1 MKNSPLFICIY
12 GKKYLSLSKKLK
24 DMKKNLF
31 LFLLL
36 FLTLNVNAKE
46 FKVERCGET
55 LYFELLTID
64 NNIYIDIKSDN
75 LTNHSIIYFWLDEYI
90 GLKQKYISCNCSENC
105 IVKYDDNIPIYRFFI
120 NKVYFKDILYKCIS
134 VSIGNKWKIIP
145 RRNIGYFKNFL
156 FNYIITSYDTQLR
169 ELTMERDSLII
180 VNSNISNEDIKP
192 YNEIPTLNNKIHK
205 LNEKENV
212 NIPTKT
218 TTKRKYEKVTEGEK
232 VYPTYI
238 KGKPLYKYKYK
249 YWRNGRW
256 NYRY

>member
-1 MKNSPLFICIY
+1 
-12 GKKYLSLSKKLK
+12 
-24 DMKKNLF
+24 MKKNLF

-156 FNYIITSYDTQLR
+156 FNYIITAYDTQLR
-169 ELTMERDSLII
+169 ELTKERDSLII
-180 VNSNISNEDIKP
+180 VNSNISNENIKL
-192 YNEIPTLNNKIHK
+192 YNEIITLNNKINK
-205 LNEKENV
+205 LNKKENEVNEKNVSSTNIQKYDSEDYDGLTYNTEKETWV
-212 NIPTKT
+212 GK
-218 TTKRKYEKVTEGEK
+218 KYSRVKEPEK
-232 VYPTYI
+232 VYNTS
-238 KGKPLYKYKYK
+238 GKYKYKYK